1 MSDETSIVEMERME
15 STALE
20 SSCTE
25 AKQIYF
31 GLLRSESDEGIVA
44 RSRSYL
50 IEQLQ
55 LAAGC
60 EADLPQ
66 NLDEIAAWSASNV
79 LSVGARYRQYLD
91 ERKAG
96 GRRQYFDGKSHALYF
111 LRSVAP
117 TKLVDGAWLYGLVG
131 HWNDTRF
138 WPLIQTYI
146 EEIGGGLPDKNHVA
160 IYKRLLAAHG
170 CEQWET
176 LSDAYFVQGAIQL
189 ALARHTANF
198 LPEVIGFNLGY
209 EQLPLHLL
217 ICAYELNELGIDP
230 YYFTLHVSI
239 DNAASGH
246 AAKAVRG
253 LFDALP
259 SIADQETFC
268 HRVMNG
274 YKLNSMGVSTNAVI
288 AEFDLYKELLSIFA
302 AKSSMGSHLHSDY
315 SRIAGKS
322 VNQWLSDPAQIPAF
336 LDSLQQTGWIK
347 RHQDPERSRFW
358 KLIQSEHAEMF
369 GVFNAYERQIIH
381 DWVAGDTVNDQK
393 LHLLSYKEK
402 PRLFNAP
409 PTGKVPSY
417 AAGDSEALDD
427 FNMELRLLES
437 KLGKFSSKDAAM
449 ATLVELMSPVH
460 HHTDVGLM
468 ATRVFT
474 RLFQNG

>member
-1 MSDETSIVEMERME
+1 MKRME
-15 STALE
+15 NTALGP
-20 SSCTE
+20 SCTE
-25 AKQIYF
+25 ARQIYF
-31 GLLRSESDEGIVA
+31 GLLRDEPDEGIVA

-55 LAAGC
+55 LAD
-60 EADLPQ
+60 EYKADLPQ
-66 NLDEIAAWSASNV
+66 NLDEIADWSVLNV
-79 LSVGARYRQYLD
+79 LRVGARYRQYLD

-96 GRRQYFDGKSHALYF
+96 GSRQYFGGKSHALYF

-117 TKLVDGAWLYGLVG
+117 TKSVDGVWLYGLLS

-138 WPLIQTYI
+138 WPLIQIYI
-146 EEIGGGLPDKNHVA
+146 EELGRGFPDKNHVA

-176 LSDAYFVQGAIQL
+176 LGDAYFVQGTIQL

-230 YYFTLHVSI
+230 YYFTLHVSV
-239 DNAASGH
+239 DNAVSGH

-259 SIADQETFC
+259 SIADRETFYR
-268 HRVMNG
+268 RVMNG
-274 YKLNSMGVSTNAVI
+274 YKLNSMGVGTNAVI
-288 AEFDLYKELLSIFA
+288 AQFDLYKELLSILTT
-302 AKSSMGSHLHSDY
+302 KCGMGSRLHSDY

-322 VNQWLSDPAQIPAF
+322 VNQWLSDPAQLPAF

-347 RHQDPERSRFW
+347 RHQNPELSRFW
-358 KLIQSEHAEMF
+358 KLIRGEHAEMF
-369 GVFNAYERQIIH
+369 GVFTAYEKQIIH
-381 DWVAGDTVNDQK
+381 DWVAGDSVNDQNS
-393 LHLLSYKEK
+393 HLLSYKD
-402 PRLFNAP
+402 RQYLFNAP
-409 PTGKVPSY
+409 PTGGVPSS
-417 AAGDSEALDD
+417 AAEDPEALDD

-437 KLGKFSSKDAAM
+437 NLGKFPSKDAAM
-449 ATLVELMSPVH
+449 ATLVKLMSPVH

-474 RLFQNG
+474 RMLENG